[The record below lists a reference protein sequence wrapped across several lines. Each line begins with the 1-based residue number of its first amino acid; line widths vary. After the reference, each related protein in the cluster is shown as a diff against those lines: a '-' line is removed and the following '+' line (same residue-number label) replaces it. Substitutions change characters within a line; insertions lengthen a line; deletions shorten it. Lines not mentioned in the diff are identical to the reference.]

1 MRNKYYTSRD
11 PIKNYFPL
19 PNEVFALGL
28 SPGALA
34 VYSYLMYIEDRT
46 TYQCHASY
54 KTIGKAVNMSP
65 NTVRKYVTE
74 LVERGLIQTEHTS
87 IITQDGRKQN
97 GSLLYTLLP
106 IQISIQQFYEQKL
119 AKLDA
124 ECEQERI
131 RKRLEAFQQAQ
142 QKKRLSARVSRV
154 SRLCPIF
161 RAQPGAYPPEAK
173 KRALR
178 RRAGA
183 LEKVASIERTPAG
196 ISRFAQNAQKGKIE
210 GFWTLRRE
218 SRINGWRRNRRFSWS
233 QQPAVRTVSRGCAGA
248 AIGACLEKNTR
259 GWHQKSRK
267 RRRFKGFRR
276 AAPQIG
282 GL

>member
-74 LVERGLIQTEHTS
+74 LVERGLIQTERTT

-106 IQISIQQFYEQKL
+106 IQFSIQQFYEQKL
-119 AKLDA
+119 AKLDT

-131 RKRLEAFQQAQ
+131 RKRLEAFQQTQ
-142 QKKRLSARVSRV
+142 QKNA
-154 SRLCPIF
+154 CP
-161 RAQPGAYPPEAK
+161 P
-173 KRALR
+173 
-178 RRAGA
+178 
-183 LEKVASIERTPAG
+183 V
-196 ISRFAQNAQKGKIE
+196 
-210 GFWTLRRE
+210 
-218 SRINGWRRNRRFSWS
+218 
-233 QQPAVRTVSRGCAGA
+233 
-248 AIGACLEKNTR
+248 
-259 GWHQKSRK
+259 
-267 RRRFKGFRR
+267 
-276 AAPQIG
+276 
-282 GL
+282 

>member
-1 MRNKYYTSRD
+1 MKNKYYTSRD

-106 IQISIQQFYEQKL
+106 IQFSIQQFYEQKL

-124 ECEQERI
+124 ECEQKRI
-131 RKRLEAFQQAQ
+131 RKRLETFQQAQ
-142 QKKRLSARVSRV
+142 QKNA
-154 SRLCPIF
+154 CP
-161 RAQPGAYPPEAK
+161 
-173 KRALR
+173 
-178 RRAGA
+178 
-183 LEKVASIERTPAG
+183 PA
-196 ISRFAQNAQKGKIE
+196 
-210 GFWTLRRE
+210 
-218 SRINGWRRNRRFSWS
+218 
-233 QQPAVRTVSRGCAGA
+233 
-248 AIGACLEKNTR
+248 
-259 GWHQKSRK
+259 
-267 RRRFKGFRR
+267 
-276 AAPQIG
+276 
-282 GL
+282 

>member
-97 GSLLYTLLP
+97 GILLYTLLP
-106 IQISIQQFYEQKL
+106 IQFSIQQFYEQKL

-142 QKKRLSARVSRV
+142 QKNASHSPSRPCWRFVPLSPPSRACT
-154 SRLCPIF
+154 R
-161 RAQPGAYPPEAK
+161 RKPED
-173 KRALR
+173 RTLR
-178 RRAGA
+178 RRAGKQEIRPEPSTA
-183 LEKVASIERTPAG
+183 GSVERGNAAEWTRPAACSKCGNTPKRAKSGGFGRRGEKAAR
-196 ISRFAQNAQKGKIE
+196 K
-210 GFWTLRRE
+210 RRE
-218 SRINGWRRNRRFSWS
+218 S
-233 QQPAVRTVSRGCAGA
+233 SRLWICQG
-248 AIGACLEKNTR
+248 IKM
-259 GWHQKSRK
+259 QKK
-267 RRRFKGFRR
+267 
-276 AAPQIG
+276 
-282 GL
+282 

>member
-19 PNEVFALGL
+19 PNEVFTLGL

-106 IQISIQQFYEQKL
+106 IQFSIQQFYEQKL

-142 QKKRLSARVSRV
+142 QELPVRPREPRVAAVSDFPGTAGRV
-154 SRLCPIF
+154 PAWSEKAHVAPPCGSVAGTPSTEEGHL
-161 RAQPGAYPPEAK
+161 RA
-173 KRALR
+173 
-178 RRAGA
+178 
-183 LEKVASIERTPAG
+183 
-196 ISRFAQNAQKGKIE
+196 ISD
-210 GFWTLRRE
+210 RE
-218 SRINGWRRNRRFSWS
+218 
-233 QQPAVRTVSRGCAGA
+233 Q
-248 AIGACLEKNTR
+248 
-259 GWHQKSRK
+259 SRK
-267 RRRFKGFRR
+267 RRSRR
-276 AAPQIG
+276 KPRCRARTLANTSARSASS
-282 GL
+282 LEL

>member
-54 KTIGKAVNMSP
+54 RTIGSAVNMSP

-106 IQISIQQFYEQKL
+106 IQFSIQQFYEQK
-119 AKLDA
+119 A
-124 ECEQERI
+124 C
-131 RKRLEAFQQAQ
+131 
-142 QKKRLSARVSRV
+142 
-154 SRLCPIF
+154 
-161 RAQPGAYPPEAK
+161 
-173 KRALR
+173 
-178 RRAGA
+178 
-183 LEKVASIERTPAG
+183 
-196 ISRFAQNAQKGKIE
+196 KI
-210 GFWTLRRE
+210 G
-218 SRINGWRRNRRFSWS
+218 
-233 QQPAVRTVSRGCAGA
+233 RGV
-248 AIGACLEKNTR
+248 
-259 GWHQKSRK
+259 
-267 RRRFKGFRR
+267 
-276 AAPQIG
+276 
-282 GL
+282 